1 MQYPQ
6 LLSRYPIISDQINQ
20 PALAVVLR
28 ELEAVLEQ
36 GIDGDVAEFGCYIG
50 TTSVFIRRLLD
61 TNRQNADRKFY
72 VYDSFAGLPAKALED
87 NSSAGIEFKAGELT
101 VSKKQFIQTFQKA
114 NLTLPVVTKAWFA
127 DLTDRQLPTDIAY
140 AFLDGDFYESIID
153 SLKLVWPRLSAG
165 GTITI
170 DDYNRPALPGV
181 TKAVSDFFGTQN
193 VNLHHEH
200 GIAIITKGL

>member
-1 MQYPQ
+1 MHYAQ

-28 ELEAVLEQ
+28 ELETVLEQ
-36 GIDGDVAEFGCYIG
+36 GIDGDIVEFGCYIG
-50 TTSVFIRRLLD
+50 TTSVFIRRILD
-61 TNRQNADRKFY
+61 TSQRGADRKFY
-72 VYDSFAGLPAKALED
+72 VYDSFAGLPAKTTDD
-87 NSSAGIEFKAGELT
+87 NSSAGIEFQAGELT

-114 NLTLPVVTKAWFA
+114 NLSLPIITKAWFA
-127 DLTDRQLPTDIAY
+127 DLTDRQLPTTIAY

-200 GIAIITKGL
+200 GIAIITKSH